1 MEQTTCS
8 DHPKIQLAG
17 LTTPTDSRYKPG
29 NVVIMG
35 SHLKTKGQ
43 QRSKSKKQIILIRLT
58 QKCHLYQQSGISGK
72 LSYDS

>member
-35 SHLKTKGQ
+35 SHLKKERPTMKQEQDETLTGPTQGGQ
-43 QRSKSKKQIILIRLT
+43 AQNRL
-58 QKCHLYQQSGISGK
+58 YGQSF
-72 LSYDS
+72 

>member
-43 QRSKSKKQIILIRLT
+43 QRSKSKKHYTDKTDTEMSSLLTIRHLWEVIL
-58 QKCHLYQQSGISGK
+58 
-72 LSYDS
+72 